1 MKNKRTKPSKR
12 SKARSKRAT
21 RLSTRPTVLDNMR
34 ERVNELEETLRA
46 IRSGEV
52 DAVVVSASK
61 GDQVFPL
68 QGAEHPYRLL
78 VETIDEGAAT
88 LSNDG
93 TILYSNRSFAT
104 IFDAQL
110 ERFIGTSIEN
120 FVSGEYL
127 DALRALIQS
136 AGTGTGS
143 ARGEIR
149 LRDPAGR
156 ARTALHT
163 PT

>member
-1 MKNKRTKPSKR
+1 MSKQKKRPLRASQVPGLL
-12 SKARSKRAT
+12 ARVA
-21 RLSTRPTVLDNMR
+21 
-34 ERVNELEETLRA
+34 ELEETLRA
-46 IRSGEV
+46 IRMGEV
-52 DAVVVSASK
+52 DAVLVSGPR
-61 GDQVFPL
+61 GDQVFTL
-68 QGAEHPYRLL
+68 QGAEHPYRLM

-93 TILYSNRSFAT
+93 TVLYSNRSFAN

-136 AGTGTGS
+136 AGTGTG
-143 ARGEIR
+143 
-149 LRDPAGR
+149 
-156 ARTALHT
+156 
-163 PT
+163 